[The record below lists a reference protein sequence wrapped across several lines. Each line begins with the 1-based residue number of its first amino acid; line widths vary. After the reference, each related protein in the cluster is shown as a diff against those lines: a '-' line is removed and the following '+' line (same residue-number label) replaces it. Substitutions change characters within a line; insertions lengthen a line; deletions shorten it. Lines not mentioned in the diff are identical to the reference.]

1 MQYFKLFNDYE
12 SKTISWGYALIL
24 QNPFCF
30 VLHLI
35 LQALLSLCVHFIS
48 GLLLSNQ
55 WNNWNLA
62 QGISPTFIITQFL
75 TFLQYVYAVIPKF
88 CFLNSF
94 IFILCSQAKEV
105 KKPELYFRHFQL
117 SVLYSNKLV
126 IAVPQKESCLSY
138 VKNFLL
144 GRFCIS
150 KGCFEMLM
158 CHIRKKKRK
167 KERNSRQIKS
177 YVNYNSPLTPVGRVK
192 L

>member
-105 KKPELYFRHFQL
+105 KKARIIFQTFPTVSFVLKQTSHCCPSEGKLPLICEEL
-117 SVLYSNKLV
+117 SSWKILYL
-126 IAVPQKESCLSY
+126 
-138 VKNFLL
+138 
-144 GRFCIS
+144 
-150 KGCFEMLM
+150 
-158 CHIRKKKRK
+158 KR
-167 KERNSRQIKS
+167 
-177 YVNYNSPLTPVGRVK
+177 LF
-192 L
+192 